1 MESLQNPI
9 SLIIARFLVG
19 LGGGVISFTVS
30 SLATFGS
37 QHFVYL
43 MLSVC
48 ELFLF
53 TLVLYSTLAVASILC
68 DCLYFDM
75 QICVFAFCEDIT
87 SVYIVDC
94 CGLMTNRIT
103 W

>member
-19 LGGGVISFTVS
+19 LGGGIISFTVS

-48 ELFLF
+48 KLFLF
-53 TLVLYSTLAVASILC
+53 TLVQYSTLAVA
-68 DCLYFDM
+68 FHFM
-75 QICVFAFCEDIT
+75 
-87 SVYIVDC
+87 
-94 CGLMTNRIT
+94 
-103 W
+103 